1 MLVNK
6 KEMLNELYD
15 SALITTGAVSVSII
29 AKKVVNIPLWTPQ
42 SLKGM
47 AKLALAVGLCCVAV

>member
-29 AKKVVNIPLWTPQ
+29 AKKVVNIPL
-42 SLKGM
+42 
-47 AKLALAVGLCCVAV
+47 